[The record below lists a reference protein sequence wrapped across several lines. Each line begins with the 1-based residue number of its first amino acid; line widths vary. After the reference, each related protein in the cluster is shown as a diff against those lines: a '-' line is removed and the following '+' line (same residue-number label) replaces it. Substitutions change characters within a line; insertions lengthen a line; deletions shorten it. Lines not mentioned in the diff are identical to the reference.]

1 MKNRK
6 SGWKIFIGGLIALGI
21 ALALFYWLLRPSMTD
36 FTVMFQLMGLTGA
49 ISLGLTFI
57 AYQKGWLEHIP
68 SLRLALIAAYVLAG
82 SLIFLNVL
90 VTARLMFASEHD
102 LMLSAVLLV
111 FATAV
116 AGLSGFFLAESLI
129 SRISEVDG
137 AARRLAGGDLSVRVS
152 ETGSDEMA
160 GLSRAFNQMALELQS
175 TRQKQ
180 DELDGLRRDLIAWV
194 SHDLRTPLT
203 SIRAILEAL
212 SDGVV
217 EKPEDI
223 KRYISNAQ
231 GEIRSLSNLI
241 DDLFVMAQ
249 MDAGGLTLD
258 IQQNSLGD
266 LISDTL
272 ESFSEI
278 ARRNEVS
285 LTGSIEPGI
294 DPVRFDH
301 HRLSRAV
308 GNLVGNALRHT
319 PSGGEISLCASRDG
333 DHVEIVITD
342 SGEGISPDD
351 IGHIFDR
358 FYRSEKSR
366 SRQTGG
372 AGLGLAI
379 SKGIIEAHSGKIVV
393 QSQPG
398 SGSKFIISL
407 PE

>member
-6 SGWKIFIGGLIALGI
+6 SGWRIFFWGLIALGI
-21 ALALFYWLLRPSMTD
+21 ALALFYWLLRPPMSD
-36 FTVMFQLMGLTGA
+36 FTAMFQLMGMTGA
-49 ISLGLTFI
+49 VSLGMTFL
-57 AYQKGWLEHIP
+57 AYQLGWLEHIP
-68 SLRLALIAAYVLAG
+68 SLRLALIAAYILAG
-82 SLIFLNVL
+82 LLIFLNVL

-102 LMLSAVLLV
+102 LMLAAVLLV

-129 SRISEVDG
+129 SRISEVDV
-137 AARRLAGGDLSVRVS
+137 AARRLTKGDFSARVS

-160 GLSRAFNQMALELQS
+160 VLSRAFNQMAIELQT

-212 SDGVV
+212 GDGVV

-223 KRYISNAQ
+223 KRYITNAQ
-231 GEIRSLSNLI
+231 SEIRSLSNLI

-249 MDAGGLTLD
+249 MDAGGLSLD

-272 ESFSEI
+272 ESFSEL
-278 ARRNEVS
+278 ARRNAVS
-285 LTGSIEPGI
+285 LTGTIEPGV

-319 PSGGEISLCASRDG
+319 QTGGKISLCATRSG
-333 DHVEIVITD
+333 GNVKIIITD
-342 SGEGISPDD
+342 SGEGILPED
-351 IGHIFDR
+351 INHIFDR

-379 SKGIIEAHSGKIVV
+379 SKGIIEAHSGNIVV
-393 QSQPG
+393 ESHPG
-398 SGSKFIISL
+398 IGSSFIIIL
-407 PE
+407 P